1 MKLLSENAKTIYR
14 YIDIKCAKSS
24 DFVNKGDLFNAGY
37 YYGLLELIRNKIDS
51 DYKHKY
57 ILELEKEYL
66 YETLISSMVSVLRLV
81 EDKSEVMSYAK

>member
-1 MKLLSENAKTIYR
+1 MKLVSENAKTIYR

-24 DFVNKGDLFNAGY
+24 DFANKGDLFNAGY

-57 ILELEKEYL
+57 ILEWEKEYL
-66 YETLISSMVSVLRLV
+66 SNDLV
-81 EDKSEVMSYAK
+81 TYLKNIMNSLYGKRIEGEKKC